1 MTITYPQPL
10 KFHKKVAQLQA
21 DLVRPK
27 EETDE
32 QGKKRIKDGCIF
44 LSLAKALGD
53 NSGRMDWT
61 NQLRMKIS
69 PTDICNILV
78 PIRAG
83 ETAKLFHKSEAA
95 GTTSTLEIAPGER
108 AGTFKWFI
116 SNSKGADKKFGNIY
130 LDNKDMFYLFKM
142 FESALPVINGWN

>member
-10 KFHKKVAQLQA
+10 KFHKKVAQLQV
-21 DLVRPK
+21 DLVQPK
-27 EETDE
+27 EEQDD

-53 NSGRMDWT
+53 SGRMDWT
-61 NQLRMKIS
+61 NQIRMKLS

-78 PIRAG
+78 SIRGG
-83 ETAKLFHKSEAA
+83 EVAKLFHKSEAA
-95 GTTSTLEIAPGER
+95 GTTSTLEVAPGER
-108 AGTFKWFI
+108 EGTFKWFI
-116 SNSKGADKKFGNIY
+116 GKTKGEQKAFGNIY

-142 FESALPVINGWN
+142 LEAALPVISGWV